1 MHYLITS
8 LSDDPRREYRSPQ
21 RMYRSPQRTPRYRSP
36 TGSADSNQDEVV
48 PPGVANSPTLVGPRR
63 KLVCDDEPV
72 HVLFSLK
79 PYAPDTLCL
88 SLCAQRVQRC
98 HFFLEPEDLR
108 RHACGSLSPLA
119 PGKYEEALEM
129 HTKSVFFFAPHNEH
143 MTRCGVAP
151 DAHRQGSQRRC
162 P

>member
-88 SLCAQRVQRC
+88 SLCAERVQRR

-108 RHACGSLSPLA
+108 RSVTLAGACRHLRLA
-119 PGKYEEALEM
+119 STRRRWKC
-129 HTKSVFFFAPHNEH
+129 TRNRCFFSHP
-143 MTRCGVAP
+143 TT
-151 DAHRQGSQRRC
+151 ST
-162 P
+162 